1 MTTAYLHSCRTHA
14 FVLLCLSVM
23 IPCGSWAQ
31 TNASTRI
38 SDRFAMQVV
47 GTGADAYISLDP
59 DSSSGDAEMDARSA
73 ALYHALV
80 YLHEN
85 YANTASY
92 VWKLQPLLPDRALIQ
107 ARIDSSFTADTA
119 FTTLY
124 ARALDRTPVPDL
136 PIDSALKIAAHFFYL
151 HGDNGKPVVHVCVG
165 INKVKELMSGYGHP
179 YHAAFCY
186 QTIWQMKDQFA
197 LLKKVKAPYSKEF
210 KKKPPTDARIQE
222 VEVLMY
228 EGMAEQP
235 ALRTALIGTYQR
247 LQEHLNFRLVF

>member
-1 MTTAYLHSCRTHA
+1 MTTAYLHSCRAHA

-31 TNASTRI
+31 TNAATRI
-38 SDRFAMQVV
+38 RDRFAMQVV
-47 GTGADAYISLDP
+47 GTGADAYISLEP

-107 ARIDSSFTADTA
+107 ARIDSSFAADTA
-119 FTTLY
+119 FSTLY

-151 HGDNGKPVVHVCVG
+151 HSDNDKPVVHVCVG

-179 YHAAFCY
+179 YHAAFGY

-210 KKKPPTDARIQE
+210 KKKPPTEARIQE
-222 VEVLMY
+222 VE
-228 EGMAEQP
+228 
-235 ALRTALIGTYQR
+235 ALIYTGVANRPELRQALIDCYER
-247 LQEHLNFRLVF
+247 NKEHLNFELVY